1 MMTPRLNRFFF
12 LALVPIATIVK
23 GGTADSIVPLSWN
36 VAPMTS
42 GAYLESFDAA
52 LPVWAG
58 RVGNNS
64 VTNEFPS
71 MSGSSLPAR
80 SNAWFGT
87 NSRVLKLETDGDV
100 VTNTVSYQDG
110 SSVSFADKPV
120 YVDMRMRFDAM
131 PDGPDSSL
139 LTDAKLALFVS
150 ADCKLVAVHAAGWT
164 TNDTVLDTN
173 RWYQVTVKMVNGT
186 FSVRINDQ
194 AVFSDLGLRNLGAE
208 YTMKAANFYG
218 TGLVDDLYVS
228 HGDPSYSVA
237 GPTAAIPAL
246 PAAGAHPPSDQEQTR
261 INAWLA
267 AKGGITSGTVL
278 SMTQDQLSQA
288 YLMGELGGDA
298 STATPVS
305 CTFGISKLEMASPTL
320 LQVTAFLATSNGEKN
335 GTINGKIQL
344 QGKVAIGDGWT
355 TLSGAI
361 TPNAADFTNGKATYT
376 YAIPAGGYQFFRPL
390 IVP

>member
-1 MMTPRLNRFFF
+1 MMTLRLNRFFF

-64 VTNEFPS
+64 VTNEFPT
-71 MSGSSLPAR
+71 MSGSALPAR
-80 SNAWFGT
+80 SNAWFGS

-100 VTNTVSYQDG
+100 VTNAVSYQDG

-131 PDGPDSSL
+131 PDGPDLSL

-150 ADCKLVAVHAAGWT
+150 SDCKLVAVHAAGWT

-173 RWYQVTVKMVNGT
+173 RWYQVTVKMVGGT

-208 YTMKAANFYG
+208 NTMKAANFYG
-218 TGLVDDLYVS
+218 TGLIDELYVS

-320 LQVTAFLATSNGEKN
+320 LQVTVFLATSNGEKN